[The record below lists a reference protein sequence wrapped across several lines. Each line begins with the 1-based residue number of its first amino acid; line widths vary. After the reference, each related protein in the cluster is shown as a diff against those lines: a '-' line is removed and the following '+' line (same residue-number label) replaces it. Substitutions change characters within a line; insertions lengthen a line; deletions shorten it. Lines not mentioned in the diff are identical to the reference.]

1 MKTLKNTA
9 LTLNIS
15 LHGAELTSIRDS
27 FGREFLWQ
35 ADPAFWKRHSPVLFP
50 IVGSLW
56 DKHFRVNGREYEM
69 GQHGFARDMDFRLVS
84 EREDEMWF
92 ELKSSP
98 ETLAK
103 YPYKFTLRIGYR
115 LEANKIHVMW
125 EVSGD
130 DSQTMWFQIG
140 AHPAFYLPRFVYGGS
155 AACASDSSRH
165 SDPESGAPNL
175 AASSAASSCT
185 SGSEVL
191 VLKSSSQGSGCVFSD
206 GSASGSGAA
215 GSGADSDS
223 GFSVSGLDAGSCDSG
238 LDSAIGSASGSG
250 AAGSGADSDFG
261 FSVSGLDAGYY
272 DSGLDSAIGSASGS
286 GSAGSGADSDFG
298 RAGRGCFRLYG
309 RGAEGVVP
317 LESFRY
323 IKVSEK
329 QCTDI
334 SDVQELD
341 TPGGVMPLDDHT
353 FDIGA
358 YIIGDSQVCR
368 VDLVSTTGLR
378 CVSLEFDTPLVGLW
392 APSAKDVPFVCI
404 EPWYGRCDRVGFTG
418 EFSERD
424 CVNSLSPGQVFRA
437 SYTITVG

>member
-175 AASSAASSCT
+175 AASSA
-185 SGSEVL
+185 
-191 VLKSSSQGSGCVFSD
+191 
-206 GSASGSGAA
+206 SGSGAA
-215 GSGADSDS
+215 GSGADSDF

-238 LDSAIGSASGSG
+238 LDSAIGSASS
-250 AAGSGADSDFG
+250 S
-261 FSVSGLDAGYY
+261 
-272 DSGLDSAIGSASGS
+272 
-286 GSAGSGADSDFG
+286 GSGADSDFG
-298 RAGRGCFRLYG
+298 RASRGCFRLYG

-334 SDVQELD
+334 SDVQELN

-437 SYTITVG
+437 SYTIIVG

>member
-185 SGSEVL
+185 SGSEVF

-250 AAGSGADSDFG
+250 A
-261 FSVSGLDAGYY
+261 
-272 DSGLDSAIGSASGS
+272 
-286 GSAGSGADSDFG
+286 AGSGADSDFG

-437 SYTITVG
+437 SYTIIVG

>member
-175 AASSAASSCT
+175 AASSA
-185 SGSEVL
+185 
-191 VLKSSSQGSGCVFSD
+191 
-206 GSASGSGAA
+206 SGSGAA

-223 GFSVSGLDAGSCDSG
+223 G
-238 LDSAIGSASGSG
+238 
-250 AAGSGADSDFG
+250 
-261 FSVSGLDAGYY
+261 
-272 DSGLDSAIGSASGS
+272 
-286 GSAGSGADSDFG
+286 
-298 RAGRGCFRLYG
+298 RTGRGCFRLYG

-334 SDVQELD
+334 SDVQELN

-418 EFSERD
+418 EFSERA

>member
-92 ELKSSP
+92 ELKSSS

-206 GSASGSGAA
+206 GSASGSGSA
-215 GSGADSDS
+215 GSGADSDF

-250 AAGSGADSDFG
+250 A
-261 FSVSGLDAGYY
+261 
-272 DSGLDSAIGSASGS
+272 
-286 GSAGSGADSDFG
+286 GADSDFG
-298 RAGRGCFRLYG
+298 RASRGCFRLYG

-334 SDVQELD
+334 SDVQELN

>member
-69 GQHGFARDMDFRLVS
+69 GQHGFVRDMDFRLVS

-155 AACASDSSRH
+155 SCISGSDS
-165 SDPESGAPNL
+165 GAG
-175 AASSAASSCT
+175 SCAL
-185 SGSEVL
+185 GSECSV
-191 VLKSSSQGSGCVFSD
+191 VRDSQDSGLKSSAQGSVCVSSD
-206 GSASGSGAA
+206 GSASGSGSA
-215 GSGADSDS
+215 GSGSDSDS
-223 GFSVSGLDAGSCDSG
+223 GSSVSGFDAGSCDSG
-238 LDSAIGSASGSG
+238 LDSAIGSASGS
-250 AAGSGADSDFG
+250 D
-261 FSVSGLDAGYY
+261 
-272 DSGLDSAIGSASGS
+272 
-286 GSAGSGADSDFG
+286 SAGSGADSDSG
-298 RAGRGCFRLYG
+298 CAGRGCFRLYG

-334 SDVQELD
+334 SDVQELA

>member
-175 AASSAASSCT
+175 VASSAASSCT

-250 AAGSGADSDFG
+250 AAGSGADSDSG
-261 FSVSGLDAGYY
+261 FSVSGLDAGSC
-272 DSGLDSAIGSASGS
+272 DSGLDSAIGSASGL
-286 GSAGSGADSDFG
+286 GAAGSGADSDFG
-298 RAGRGCFRLYG
+298 RASRGCFRLYG

>member
-206 GSASGSGAA
+206 GSASGSGA
-215 GSGADSDS
+215 GADSDF

-238 LDSAIGSASGSG
+238 LDSAIG
-250 AAGSGADSDFG
+250 
-261 FSVSGLDAGYY
+261 
-272 DSGLDSAIGSASGS
+272 SAIGSASGS

>member
-191 VLKSSSQGSGCVFSD
+191 VLKSSSQGSGCVFSI
-206 GSASGSGAA
+206 GSASGSGSA

-238 LDSAIGSASGSG
+238 LDSGIGSASGSG
-250 AAGSGADSDFG
+250 AAGSGADSD
-261 FSVSGLDAGYY
+261 S
-272 DSGLDSAIGSASGS
+272 
-286 GSAGSGADSDFG
+286 G

>member
-27 FGREFLWQ
+27 FGLEFLWQ

-92 ELKSSP
+92 ELNSSP

-140 AHPAFYLPRFVYGGS
+140 AHPAFYLPRFVYGGN
-155 AACASDSSRH
+155 AACDSGL
-165 SDPESGAPNL
+165 ES
-175 AASSAASSCT
+175 S
-185 SGSEVL
+185 
-191 VLKSSSQGSGCVFSD
+191 VLKSPVRGSGCVSSD
-206 GSASGSGAA
+206 GSASGS
-215 GSGADSDS
+215 
-223 GFSVSGLDAGSCDSG
+223 CDSRLG
-238 LDSAIGSASGSG
+238 SAIGS
-250 AAGSGADSDFG
+250 D
-261 FSVSGLDAGYY
+261 
-272 DSGLDSAIGSASGS
+272 SGS
-286 GSAGSGADSDFG
+286 GSAGSGADSDSG

-329 QCTDI
+329 QCTDV
-334 SDVQELD
+334 SDVQELN
-341 TPGGVMPLDDHT
+341 TPGGVMQLDDHT

-418 EFSERD
+418 DFSERD

>member
-56 DKHFRVNGREYEM
+56 EKHFRVNGREYEM

-215 GSGADSDS
+215 GSGADSDF

-250 AAGSGADSDFG
+250 A
-261 FSVSGLDAGYY
+261 
-272 DSGLDSAIGSASGS
+272 
-286 GSAGSGADSDFG
+286 AGSGADSDFG

-358 YIIGDSQVCR
+358 YLIGDSQVCR
-368 VDLVSTTGLR
+368 VALVSTTGLR

>member
-84 EREDEMWF
+84 ERDDEMWF
-92 ELKSSP
+92 ELNSSP

-155 AACASDSSRH
+155 AACASDSFRH

-175 AASSAASSCT
+175 AAS
-185 SGSEVL
+185 
-191 VLKSSSQGSGCVFSD
+191 
-206 GSASGSGAA
+206 SASGSGAA

-223 GFSVSGLDAGSCDSG
+223 GFSVSGLDACSCDSG

-250 AAGSGADSDFG
+250 A
-261 FSVSGLDAGYY
+261 
-272 DSGLDSAIGSASGS
+272 
-286 GSAGSGADSDFG
+286 AGSGADSDFG

-424 CVNSLSPGQVFRA
+424 CVNSISPGQVFRA

>member
-1 MKTLKNTA
+1 MKTLNNTA

-175 AASSAASSCT
+175 AASSA
-185 SGSEVL
+185 
-191 VLKSSSQGSGCVFSD
+191 
-206 GSASGSGAA
+206 
-215 GSGADSDS
+215 
-223 GFSVSGLDAGSCDSG
+223 
-238 LDSAIGSASGSG
+238 
-250 AAGSGADSDFG
+250 
-261 FSVSGLDAGYY
+261 
-272 DSGLDSAIGSASGS
+272 SGS

-298 RAGRGCFRLYG
+298 RASRGCFRLYG

-334 SDVQELD
+334 SDVQELN

-424 CVNSLSPGQVFRA
+424 CVKSLSPGQVFRA

>member
-175 AASSAASSCT
+175 AASSA
-185 SGSEVL
+185 
-191 VLKSSSQGSGCVFSD
+191 
-206 GSASGSGAA
+206 SGSGA
-215 GSGADSDS
+215 
-223 GFSVSGLDAGSCDSG
+223 
-238 LDSAIGSASGSG
+238 
-250 AAGSGADSDFG
+250 
-261 FSVSGLDAGYY
+261 
-272 DSGLDSAIGSASGS
+272 
-286 GSAGSGADSDFG
+286 AGSGADSDFG

-334 SDVQELD
+334 SDVQELN

-437 SYTITVG
+437 SYTITGG

>member
-175 AASSAASSCT
+175 AASSA
-185 SGSEVL
+185 
-191 VLKSSSQGSGCVFSD
+191 
-206 GSASGSGAA
+206 SGSGAA

-250 AAGSGADSDFG
+250 AAGSGADSD
-261 FSVSGLDAGYY
+261 S
-272 DSGLDSAIGSASGS
+272 
-286 GSAGSGADSDFG
+286 G
-298 RAGRGCFRLYG
+298 RASRGCFRLYG

-334 SDVQELD
+334 SDVQELN

>member
-175 AASSAASSCT
+175 AASSA
-185 SGSEVL
+185 
-191 VLKSSSQGSGCVFSD
+191 
-206 GSASGSGAA
+206 SGSGSA

-250 AAGSGADSDFG
+250 A
-261 FSVSGLDAGYY
+261 
-272 DSGLDSAIGSASGS
+272 
-286 GSAGSGADSDFG
+286 AGSGADSDFG

-334 SDVQELD
+334 SDVQELN

-424 CVNSLSPGQVFRA
+424 CVNFLSPGQVFRA

>member
-175 AASSAASSCT
+175 AASSA
-185 SGSEVL
+185 
-191 VLKSSSQGSGCVFSD
+191 
-206 GSASGSGAA
+206 
-215 GSGADSDS
+215 
-223 GFSVSGLDAGSCDSG
+223 
-238 LDSAIGSASGSG
+238 
-250 AAGSGADSDFG
+250 
-261 FSVSGLDAGYY
+261 
-272 DSGLDSAIGSASGS
+272 SGS
-286 GSAGSGADSDFG
+286 GSAGSGAASDFG
-298 RAGRGCFRLYG
+298 RASRGCFRLYG

-334 SDVQELD
+334 SDVQELN

-437 SYTITVG
+437 SYTIIVG